1 MAKKEKEN
9 PGRLNKRRRQKRLR
23 KKLNNKLLKLLSKLK
38 SKRLLLPKEKVEEEE
53 EDKVNNDL
61 FSSITL
67 NFLFTTSISNIEKIV
82 TIRYSKFIIL
92 E

>member
-9 PGRLNKRRRQKRLR
+9 PERLNKRKRPKRLR

-67 NFLFTTSISNIEKIV
+67 NFLFTTSILNIEKIV